1 MQQNLFLMLQSRI
14 PLHGDMG
21 DQWAS
26 DQQLQ
31 YVVEGIWGQ
40 LQISFSI
47 GSSEAKNMDNQLC

>member
-1 MQQNLFLMLQSRI
+1 MLQSRI

-47 GSSEAKNMDNQLC
+47 SSSEAKNMDNQLC